1 MRAEGGRW
9 QSAVAAVLLAVM
21 GLELAHLFLGWPLA
35 RAGAHAAMLLLVVVA
50 APRLGL
56 REAYLLALSG
66 ALTVALSRLHPRPAE
81 IMQAG
86 LDQAVFLMAFI
97 LLISLVQEGART
109 SPSVA
114 ACGNYLARQ
123 PGSRRFVA
131 LYLGSNLMSPVFN
144 LGTVSLIAPLVR
156 RAAEEAP
163 GDPLT
168 PVRERR
174 QLSAILRG
182 FAWSVV
188 WSPTAVAPLAVMQLI
203 GGIDRARWIALGAV
217 LAAVMLAIG
226 WIEDRW
232 RWRRLAAR
240 ARGAWPPPKP
250 PFPGAAF
257 VGFAAV
263 CLAFAA
269 LTGAIMVLTGQ
280 RVPPSLMAAA
290 PLLLAGWIAVQ
301 QRARAGRGSVLGPTL
316 GQLGRV
322 ARESLPLSAPAA
334 VTLACSG
341 YVGRA
346 AAELV
351 PATALAELVGLDAL
365 PAWAFLAAVAVGVAL
380 LAQLALSPI
389 MMAVFFGSVLGAL
402 PSLPASPTLTALAI
416 SCGWALSMT
425 CAPFASVVILLTRI
439 TGHPGTRLT
448 WSWNSGFTALSVA
461 ALTLAFWLLT
471 GGR

>member
-1 MRAEGGRW
+1 MRGDDARW
-9 QSAVAAVLLAVM
+9 QGAIALVLLAVM
-21 GLELAHLFLGWPLA
+21 GLELAHLFAGLPAA
-35 RAGAHAAMLLLVVVA
+35 RAGVHVAMLALVVVA

-66 ALTVALSRLHPRPAE
+66 GLTLALWWLHPRPAE
-81 IMQAG
+81 IVRLA
-86 LDQAVFLMAFI
+86 LDQAAFLMAFI

-114 ACGNYLARQ
+114 AAGNYLARQ
-123 PGSRRFVA
+123 PGSRRFLA
-131 LYLGSNLMSPVFN
+131 LYAGSNLMSPVFN

-163 GDPLT
+163 DDPLT

-203 GGIDRARWIALGAV
+203 GGIDRGRWIALGAV
-217 LAAVMLAIG
+217 LAAVMMGIG
-226 WIEDRW
+226 WLEDRW
-232 RWRRLAAR
+232 RWRRFTAR
-240 ARGAWPPPKP
+240 DRGVPPPASP
-250 PFPGAAF
+250 PFPGRAF
-257 VGFAAV
+257 LGFGAV
-263 CLAFAA
+263 CLAFAG
-269 LTGAIMVLTGQ
+269 LTAAILALTGQ

-301 QRARAGRGSVLGPTL
+301 RRARPDGGTVLGPTL
-316 GQLGRV
+316 RQLGRI
-322 ARESLPLSAPAA
+322 ARDSLPLSAPAA

-351 PATALAELVGLDAL
+351 PAAALAERVGLDVL
-365 PAWAFLAAVAVGVAL
+365 PGWVFLTAVAVGVAL

-389 MMAVFFGSVLGAL
+389 MMAVFFGSLLGAL
-402 PSLPASPTLTALAI
+402 PNLPASPTLTALAI

-425 CAPFASVVILLTRI
+425 CAPFASIVILMTRM

-448 WSWNSGFTALSVA
+448 WAWNTRFTALA
-461 ALTLAFWLLT
+461 AITLTAAFALLT